1 MYTTETTALALM
13 WVVPILVIAYVL
25 WSDEDKWKF

>member
-13 WVVPILVIAYVL
+13 WAVPILVIAYIL
-25 WSDEDKWKF
+25 WGDEDKWKF

>member
-1 MYTTETTALALM
+1 MYTTETTATVLM
-13 WVVPILVIAYVL
+13 WAVPLLVIVYIA